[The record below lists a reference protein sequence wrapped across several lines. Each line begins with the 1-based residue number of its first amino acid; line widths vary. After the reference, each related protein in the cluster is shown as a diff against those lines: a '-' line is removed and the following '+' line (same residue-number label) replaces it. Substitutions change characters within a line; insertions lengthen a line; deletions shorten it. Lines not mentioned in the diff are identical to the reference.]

1 MDSRGS
7 DLASRPYSD
16 ERPQPQASLS
26 PRFNELSFSC
36 RRCALALA
44 EGSPLYMA
52 EDAMFCSDGC
62 RHAAEMSMSCR
73 SESGRSDSGSDGGS
87 WAVQSAPVSVG
98 DGPGTSAT
106 AEASPHLHSEHR
118 WPAIRRALS
127 SSQLASASSLLSFPS
142 IGDLSGSLA
151 LRHKTGLL
159 RRLIVGIAQDA
170 LCAAERQVAK
180 RSILGRLL
188 HGFAGR
194 LAEPPP

>member
-7 DLASRPYSD
+7 DLASRPYTD
-16 ERPQPQASLS
+16 ERPQPQPSLS

-52 EDAMFCSDGC
+52 EDAVFCSDGC
-62 RHAAEMSMSCR
+62 RHAAEMSMSFR
-73 SESGRSDSGSDGGS
+73 SESGRSDSSDCAS

-106 AEASPHLHSEHR
+106 AEVSPHLHSHR
-118 WPAIRRALS
+118 WPAIICRTLS
-127 SSQLASASSLLSFPS
+127 SSQLASASSLLSLPS
-142 IGDLSGSLA
+142 IGGLSGSLA